1 MNVDTHE
8 HLGRSRFTGYETTA
22 SGLMASMD
30 RYHIDAALVLPQA
43 TLDTASAQHDLI
55 AAAVHNAP
63 GKLFGVASICPWVG
77 EDAYWAEARRTVEGM
92 GFVALKLDTSGHGIA
107 PNSGPARVVFECAKT
122 LGVPVIVHTG
132 TAIPNGLPA
141 LCIPAARDFPTVPII
156 MAHAGFAVYA
166 AEALVAAQVAD
177 NLYVEPSWCAEY
189 QVKEFVR
196 VLGAE
201 RVLYGSDHL
210 ENIPVQLEKFR
221 QAGLTPSQWDTIF
234 DRNPRLVF
242 RLSFQQ

>member
-1 MNVDTHE
+1 MIIDTHE
-8 HLGRSRFTGYETTA
+8 HLGRSRFTGHETTEDSLRTA
-22 SGLMASMD
+22 MD
-30 RYHIDAALVLPQA
+30 RYHVDAALVLPQA
-43 TLDTASAQHDLI
+43 TLDAASAQHDLI
-55 AAAVHNAP
+55 ATAVENSQ
-63 GKLFGVASICPWVG
+63 GKLIGVASICPWVG

-92 GFVALKLDTSGHGIA
+92 GFVGLKLDTSGHGIA

-141 LCIPAARDFPTVPII
+141 LCIPVARDFPSVPLI

-166 AEALVAAQVAD
+166 PEALVAAQVAD

-189 QVKEFVR
+189 QVREFVR

-201 RVLYGSDHL
+201 RVLFGSDHL

-221 QAGLTPSQWDTIF
+221 QAELTPSQWDTIF
-234 DRNPRLVF
+234 DRNPRFLF
-242 RLSFQQ
+242 NLSFQQ